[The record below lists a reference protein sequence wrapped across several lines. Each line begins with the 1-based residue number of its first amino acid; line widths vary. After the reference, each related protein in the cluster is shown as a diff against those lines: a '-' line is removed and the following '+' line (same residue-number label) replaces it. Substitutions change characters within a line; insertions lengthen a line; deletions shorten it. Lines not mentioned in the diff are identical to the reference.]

1 MTRPHLLTC
10 VASTLKG
17 HFVEPRS
24 GYRTRAFLLSA
35 LVIAIGAA
43 GFWVLVTIPRE
54 ATVILIEQGPI
65 AWITGGLWLV
75 TFLLAVTHARGIRRF
90 WRDGLVPGGMGMFL
104 LLASGVMDRVQKSM
118 KDRGPTGDRYVLGIG
133 EELVEILVPIFFI
146 LALLQ
151 IGMRIR
157 DAKAKSNSRVDDRI
171 GP

>member
-10 VASTLKG
+10 VASTSKG

-24 GYRTRAFLLSA
+24 GYRTRVFLLSA

-90 WRDGLVPGGMGMFL
+90 WRDGFALGGVGMFL
-104 LLASGVMDRVQKSM
+104 LIASVIMDRIQKSM
-118 KDRGPTGDRYVLGIG
+118 KDRGPDGDRYVLGIA
-133 EELVEILVPIFFI
+133 EETIEILVPIFFI

-151 IGMRIR
+151 IGMRIC
-157 DAKAKSNSRVDDRI
+157 DAKTKSSSRADDRI
-171 GP
+171 GS